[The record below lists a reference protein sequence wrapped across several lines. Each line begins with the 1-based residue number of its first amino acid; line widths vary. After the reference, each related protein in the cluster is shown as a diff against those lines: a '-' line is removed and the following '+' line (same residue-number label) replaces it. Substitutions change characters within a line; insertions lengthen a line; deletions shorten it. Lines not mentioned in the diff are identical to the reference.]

1 MLFLQAISADSNY
14 NGLQSATGWSVA
26 LTMRR
31 LLLFLAIVLG
41 WASAAWSAETAPLT
55 SVRAISALSDEEA
68 LQKLPV
74 AFEATVTYYRDYE
87 HQLFVQ
93 DGDIAIFVYVPT
105 IDRIAPGDRVL
116 IKGTTRASFHAIIA
130 SNNITVLG
138 HGPMPKPLQ
147 ANFNDLILGQHD
159 CLLVTMH
166 GVVHAADLA
175 LSQQAPIRSITLEI
189 LTSGGYIKATID
201 SDNLNSVNGLL
212 DAEVEITGATGGKF
226 DSKMQQ
232 TGILLHVP
240 SMAYLKVIKLADL
253 SIWQTP
259 ATSLENILIGYHV
272 KDLSKRIRVQGTIT
286 YYQPGSVVVLQ
297 SGGKSLWIKTGTDQA
312 LRVGDLA
319 QATGFPDVINGF
331 LTLTHSEVIDLKMQA
346 PITPLPV
353 TWQQLADSADR
364 ATGHHHDLV
373 SIEGQVVTEAREGA
387 QDEYVVV
394 AGGHPF
400 SAIYQ
405 RPTGPAPPMKDI
417 PLGSKVR
424 VIGICTLHDA
434 NPFGGPVAFDIMLR
448 SFDDIAVVSRPSVL
462 NTRNLTFLVVLLLVI
477 VAFFGA
483 RGWALERNMRR
494 QTAAMSAHSEAEAEL
509 ERQRSRILEDINGSR
524 PLFEILGEI
533 AEMVSSTLDGA
544 PCWCEVADGSTMGE
558 CPKDPRL
565 IHFVQ
570 VGIEARTGPA
580 LGTLFAG
587 IDPKTPLSDR
597 DTEALNNGARLA
609 TLAIETR
616 RLYSDLRRR
625 SEFDLLTDI
634 PNRFAME
641 RFIEL
646 RIKEARFSGG
656 TLALIYIDLDKFK
669 PINDTYGHHVGDVFL
684 QAVALRMSRQLPGSD
699 MLARLGGDE
708 FAALVSLLHGQSD
721 LDRIIARLEHCFEEP
736 FVVEGTTLQGSASLG
751 VALFP
756 ENGVTKDSLLSAADA
771 AMYAIKNARRKSAEK
786 SATAP
791 ELELEASIRG

>member
-1 MLFLQAISADSNY
+1 MK
-14 NGLQSATGWSVA
+14 
-26 LTMRR
+26 R
-31 LLLFLAIVLG
+31 LIPVLAIVLG
-41 WASAAWSAETAPLT
+41 WATAAWPLRPATLT
-55 SVRAISALSDEEA
+55 SVRAISALSDDEA
-68 LQKLPV
+68 RQKLPV

-93 DGDIAIFVYVPT
+93 DGDLAIFVYLPT
-105 IDRIAPGDRVL
+105 KDRIAAGDRVL
-116 IKGTTRASFHAIIA
+116 IKGTTRASFHAIVA
-130 SNNITVLG
+130 SNDITVLG
-138 HGPMPKPLQ
+138 HGPMPKPFQ
-147 ANFNDLILGQHD
+147 ANFNDLILGKHD
-159 CLLVTMH
+159 CLLVTMR

-201 SDNLNSVNGLL
+201 SDNLSSVNGLL
-212 DAEVEITGATGGKF
+212 DAEIEITGASGGKF

-240 SMAYLKVIKLADL
+240 SMAYLKVLKLADL
-253 SIWQTP
+253 SIWKTP
-259 ATSLENILIGYHV
+259 ATSLENILAGYQD

-297 SGGKSLWIKTGTDQA
+297 KGGRSLWIRTGTGEA
-312 LRVGDLA
+312 LRIGDLA
-319 QATGFPDVINGF
+319 EATGFPDVINGF
-331 LTLTHSEVIDLKMQA
+331 LTLTHSEVIDLQTQA
-346 PITPLPV
+346 PIAPLPV
-353 TWQQLADSADR
+353 TWQELADSADR
-364 ATGHHHDLV
+364 GTGHHHDLV

-394 AGGHPF
+394 SGGHPF

-417 PLGSKVR
+417 PLGAKVR

-448 SFDDIAVVSRPSVL
+448 SFDDIDLVSRPSML
-462 NTRNLTFLVVLLLVI
+462 NTRNLTILVVVLLVI

-483 RGWALERNMRR
+483 RGWALERSMRR
-494 QTAAMSAHSEAEAEL
+494 QTAAMSVHNEAEAEL

-544 PCWCEVADGSTMGE
+544 PCWCEIGDGSTIGE

-565 IHFVQ
+565 IRFVQ
-570 VGIEARTGPA
+570 VNIEARTGPV
-580 LGTLFAG
+580 LGTLYAG
-587 IDPKTPLSDR
+587 IDPKTPLADR
-597 DTEALNNGARLA
+597 ETEALNNGARLA

-646 RIKEARFSGG
+646 QIKNTCYSDGK
-656 TLALIYIDLDKFK
+656 LALIYIDLDNFK

-684 QAVALRMSRQLPGSD
+684 QSVALRMSRQLPGSD

-708 FAALVSLLHGQSD
+708 FAALVSLHNGQSD
-721 LDRIIARLEHCFEEP
+721 LDHIIARLEHCFEEP
-736 FVVEGTTLQGSASLG
+736 FVVEGTTLHGSASLG
-751 VALFP
+751 VALYP
-756 ENGVTKDSLLSAADA
+756 ENGLTKDCLLSAADA
-771 AMYAIKNARRKSAEK
+771 AMYAVKNARRKSAEK
-786 SATAP
+786 TPPAS
-791 ELELEASIRG
+791 ELELTASVSN